1 MNLKQLQTF
10 VLVADLGS
18 LSRAATALDM
28 APSLVSRQVALLEA
42 EWGDR
47 LFERTG
53 RGMAL
58 SDFGRRMLGEA
69 KLVLD
74 QVQRL
79 ENVAHESAGALTGTV
94 HVGVLPSMSRPLLPR
109 LIADI
114 RAQAPGVCLHI
125 SEGFSGHLDEQLAS
139 GLLDMMVV
147 SRYGAAAQRGE
158 EVLATVQTFLV
169 GRPGHAALSGPE
181 VALRDLEKLPLV
193 LPSMPNGLRGVLEQL
208 SHKQGLALQ
217 IVMEVDTA
225 SAMKDV
231 AMSGHA
237 FTLLPLM
244 AIGEELAAGTLTAS
258 RVVAPEI
265 PRTIALSLTTHRPL
279 SRAARFVA
287 MRLRELASAVVKG

>member
-58 SDFGRRMLGEA
+58 SDFGRRMLDEA
-69 KLVLD
+69 RVVLD

-79 ENVAHESAGALTGTV
+79 ESVAHESAGALTGTV

-114 RAQAPGVCLHI
+114 RAQAPAVRLHVT
-125 SEGFSGHLDEQLAS
+125 EGFSGRLDEQLAA

-147 SRYGAAAQRGE
+147 NRYGAAAQRGE
-158 EVLATVQTFLV
+158 DALATVPTFLV
-169 GRPGHAALSGPE
+169 GKPGHAALSAPT
-181 VALRDLEKLPLV
+181 VALRELRALPLV
-193 LPSMPNGLRGVLEQL
+193 LPAMPNGLRGVLDQL
-208 SHKQGLALQ
+208 SHKLGFSLQ

-244 AIGEELAAGTLTAS
+244 AVSEELAAGTLAAS
-258 RVVAPEI
+258 EVVEPAI
-265 PRTIALSLTTHRPL
+265 PRTIALGLNTHRPL

-287 MRLRELASAVVKG
+287 LRLRELASDVVKG

>member
-10 VLVADLGS
+10 ALVADLGS

-69 KLVLD
+69 RLVLD

-79 ENVAHESAGALTGTV
+79 ESVAHESAGALSGTV

-114 RAQAPGVCLHI
+114 RAQAPGVRLHI
-125 SEGFSGHLDEQLAS
+125 TEGFSGHLDEQLAA

-147 SRYGAAAQRGE
+147 NRYGATAQRGE
-158 EVLATVQTFLV
+158 EVLATVQTLLV
-169 GRPGHAALSGPE
+169 GRPGHAALAAPT
-181 VALRDLEKLPLV
+181 VALRALQGLPLV

-208 SHKQGLALQ
+208 SRKQALELQ

-244 AIGEELAAGTLTAS
+244 ALGEELKAGTLGAS
-258 RVVAPEI
+258 RVVEPEI
-265 PRTIALSLTTHRPL
+265 PRTIALSLSTHRPL

-287 MRLRELASAVVKG
+287 TRLRQLASEVVKG

>member
-10 VLVADLGS
+10 ALVADLGS

-28 APSLVSRQVALLEA
+28 AASLVSRQVALLEA

-53 RGMAL
+53 RGMVL
-58 SDFGRRMLGEA
+58 SEFGRRMLGEA

-79 ENVAHESAGALTGTV
+79 ENVAHESAGVLTGTV

-109 LIADI
+109 LIADV
-114 RAQAPGVCLHI
+114 RAQAPGVRLHI
-125 SEGFSGHLDEQLAS
+125 AEGFSGHLDEQLAS

-147 SRYGAAAQRGE
+147 NRYGATAQRGE
-158 EVLATVQTFLV
+158 EALATVQTFLV
-169 GRPGHAALSGPE
+169 GRAGHAA
-181 VALRDLEKLPLV
+181 VAAPTVAFRELAALPLV
-193 LPSMPNGLRGVLEQL
+193 LPAMPNGLRGVLDQL
-208 SHKQGLALQ
+208 SHQHGVTLQ

-244 AIGEELAAGTLTAS
+244 AVQEEVARQALAAS
-258 RVVAPEI
+258 QVVAPAI
-265 PRTIALSLTTHRPL
+265 QRTVALSLTTHRPL
-279 SRAARFVA
+279 SKAARFVA
-287 MRLRELASAVVKG
+287 TRLRQLATEVVKA

>member
-79 ENVAHESAGALTGTV
+79 ESVAHESAGALTGTV
-94 HVGVLPSMSRPLLPR
+94 HVGVLPSLAPQLLPLLFADLRTGAPR
-109 LIADI
+109 
-114 RAQAPGVCLHI
+114 VTLHAT
-125 SEGFSGHLDEQLAS
+125 EGFSGSLDEQLAS
-139 GLLDMMVV
+139 GRLDIAVIN
-147 SRYGAAAQRGE
+147 RYGAAAGRGE
-158 EVLATVQTFLV
+158 EVLGTAETWLIGKAGSPLLAQETVPFK
-169 GRPGHAALSGPE
+169 ALAG
-181 VALRDLEKLPLV
+181 VPLV
-193 LPSMPNGLRGVLEQL
+193 LPAVPNGLRATLDHLARRHGVRLEV
-208 SHKQGLALQ
+208 
-217 IVMEVDTA
+217 VMSVD
-225 SAMKDV
+225 SSGSMKDV
-231 AMSGHA
+231 ARSGHA
-237 FTLLPLM
+237 YTLLPLM
-244 AIGEELAAGTLTAS
+244 AVKEELARRTLGAA
-258 RVVAPEI
+258 RVVKPAI
-265 PRTIALSLTTHRPL
+265 RRTIALALTTQRPL
-279 SRAARFVA
+279 SRAARHVA
-287 MRLRELASAVVKG
+287 SRIRALAPQLVG

>member
-10 VLVADLGS
+10 VLVAELGS
-18 LSRAATALDM
+18 LSRAATTLDM

-53 RGMAL
+53 RGMAP

-69 KLVLD
+69 KRVLD
-74 QVQRL
+74 QVRRL
-79 ENVAHESAGALTGTV
+79 ESVAHESAGALTGTV

-114 RAQAPGVCLHI
+114 RTQAPGVRLHVV
-125 SEGFSGHLDEQLAS
+125 EGFSGHLDEALAS

-147 SRYGAAAQRGE
+147 NRYGAAAQRGE
-158 EVLATVQTFLV
+158 EVLATVQTFLT
-169 GRPGHAALSGPE
+169 GRPGHAALSGPT
-181 VALRDLEKLPLV
+181 VDFAALAGLPLV
-193 LPSMPNGLRGVLEQL
+193 LPAMPNGMRSVLEQL
-208 SHKQGLALQ
+208 SHKHGVALET
-217 IVMEVDTA
+217 VMEVDTA

-244 AIGEELAAGTLTAS
+244 ALGEELKAGTLGAS
-258 RVVAPEI
+258 RVVEPEI
-265 PRTIALSLTTHRPL
+265 PRTIALSLSTHRPL

-287 MRLRELASAVVKG
+287 TRLRQLASEVVKG

>member
-79 ENVAHESAGALTGTV
+79 ESVAHESAGALTGTV

-114 RAQAPGVCLHI
+114 RAQAPGVRLHI

-147 SRYGAAAQRGE
+147 NRYGAAAQRGE
-158 EVLATVQTFLV
+158 EALATVPTFLV
-169 GRPGHAALSGPE
+169 GRPGHAALSAPT
-181 VALRDLEKLPLV
+181 VALRDLQALPLV
-193 LPSMPNGLRGVLEQL
+193 LPAMPNGLRGVLDQL

-217 IVMEVDTA
+217 VVMEVDSA

-244 AIGEELAAGTLTAS
+244 AIGEELAAGTLAAS

-265 PRTIALSLTTHRPL
+265 ARTIALSLTTHRPL

-287 MRLRELASAVVKG
+287 TRLRALASEVVKG